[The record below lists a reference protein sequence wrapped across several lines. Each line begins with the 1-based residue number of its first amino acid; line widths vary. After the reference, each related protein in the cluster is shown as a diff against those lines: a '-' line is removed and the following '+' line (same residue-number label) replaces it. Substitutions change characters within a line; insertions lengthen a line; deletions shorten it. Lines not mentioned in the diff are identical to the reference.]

1 MKNIIESLNK
11 YLFYTIN
18 KLIFSNIIVC
28 LLIMLTTLPISYSTD
43 NSIYTTLSNQI
54 ALNDELSIIANNMSN
69 ANTTGFK
76 RDMQIISS
84 YTSKDKIDNLKMP
97 DDIASI
103 SDFTPGSL
111 KQTNNPFNVA
121 INGDGF
127 FMIETQNGV
136 SYSRNGN
143 FLINNEGILID
154 QQGNYVLSDGGDQ
167 IAIPLQNSN
176 VFINKNGNIYSSD
189 ELIGVIGVY
198 NFSDLKFLRKSG
210 NGYFNTALEPIPSEN
225 FQLLQ
230 GFLEESNSKPIIET
244 TKLIDLQK
252 KFSMSS
258 NLISDVYTMQR
269 NSFRLISK

>member
-1 MKNIIESLNK
+1 
-11 YLFYTIN
+11 
-18 KLIFSNIIVC
+18 
-28 LLIMLTTLPISYSTD
+28 MLTTLPMSYSTD

-54 ALNDELSIIANNMSN
+54 ALNDELSITANNMSN
-69 ANTTGFK
+69 ANTSGFK
-76 RDMQIISS
+76 RDIQIMSS

-103 SDFTPGSL
+103 PDFTAGSL
-111 KQTNNPFNVA
+111 KQTNNPFNIA

-127 FMIETQNGV
+127 FMIETQNGI

-176 VFINKNGNIYSSD
+176 VFINKNGNIYSSN

-210 NGYFNTALEPIPSEN
+210 NGYFNTTLEPIPSEN

>member
-1 MKNIIESLNK
+1 MKNIIRLLNTWFFCRLK
-11 YLFYTIN
+11 
-18 KLIFSNIIVC
+18 KLNFISGIVC
-28 LLIMLTTLPISYSTD
+28 LSIALITPCICYGTD

-54 ALNDELSIIANNMSN
+54 ALNDELSITANNMSN

-76 RDMQIISS
+76 RDMQIMSS
-84 YTSKDKIDNLKMP
+84 YTSKDTIDNLKMP

-103 SDFTPGSL
+103 SDFTAGSL
-111 KQTNNPFNVA
+111 KQTNNPLNVA

-127 FMIETQNGV
+127 FMIETQNGM

-143 FLINNEGILID
+143 FLINNDGTLID
-154 QQGNYVLSDGGDQ
+154 QQGNHVLSEGGDQ
-167 IAIPLQNSN
+167 IAIPLQNAD
-176 VFINKNGNIYSSD
+176 VFINKNGNIYSSN
-189 ELIGVIGVY
+189 ELIGAVGVFS
-198 NFSDLKFLRKSG
+198 FSDLKFLRKAG
-210 NGYFNTALEPIPSEN
+210 NGYFETTLEPIPSEN

-230 GFLEESNSKPIIET
+230 GFLEESNAKPIIET

-258 NLISDVYTMQR
+258 NLISDVYAMQR

>member
-1 MKNIIESLNK
+1 MKNIIELLNK

-18 KLIFSNIIVC
+18 KLSFSNIIVC

-43 NSIYTTLSNQI
+43 NSIYITLSNQI
-54 ALNDELSIIANNMSN
+54 ALNDELSITANNMSN

-103 SDFTPGSL
+103 PDFTAGSL
-111 KQTNNPFNVA
+111 KQTNNPFNIA

-176 VFINKNGNIYSSD
+176 VFINKNGNIYSSN

-252 KFSMSS
+252 KFLMSS
-258 NLISDVYTMQR
+258 NLISDVYTIQR

>member
-1 MKNIIESLNK
+1 MKNIIELLNK
-11 YLFYTIN
+11 CLFYRIN
-18 KLIFSNIIVC
+18 KLSFSNIIVC
-28 LLIMLTTLPISYSTD
+28 LLIMLTTLPMSYSTD

-54 ALNDELSIIANNMSN
+54 ALNDELSITANNMSN
-69 ANTTGFK
+69 ANTSGFK
-76 RDMQIISS
+76 RDIQIMSS

-103 SDFTPGSL
+103 PDFTAGSL
-111 KQTNNPFNVA
+111 KQTNNPFNIA

-127 FMIETQNGV
+127 FMIETQNGI

-167 IAIPLQNSN
+167 IVIPLQNSN
-176 VFINKNGNIYSSD
+176 VFINKNGNIYSSN

-230 GFLEESNSKPIIET
+230 GFLEESNSKPILET

>member
-1 MKNIIESLNK
+1 MKNIIKLLNK

-18 KLIFSNIIVC
+18 KLSFSNTIVC

-54 ALNDELSIIANNMSN
+54 ALNDELSITANNMSN

-76 RDMQIISS
+76 RDIQILSS
-84 YTSKDKIDNLKMP
+84 HTSKDKIDNLKMP

-111 KQTNNPFNVA
+111 KQTNNPFNIA

-127 FMIETQNGV
+127 FMIETQSGI

-167 IAIPLQNSN
+167 IAIPLQSSN
-176 VFINKNGNIYSSD
+176 VFINKNGNIYSSNQ
-189 ELIGVIGVY
+189 LIGVIGVY

>member
-1 MKNIIESLNK
+1 
-11 YLFYTIN
+11 
-18 KLIFSNIIVC
+18 
-28 LLIMLTTLPISYSTD
+28 MLTTLPMSYSTD

-54 ALNDELSIIANNMSN
+54 ALNDELSITANNMSN
-69 ANTTGFK
+69 ANTSGFK
-76 RDMQIISS
+76 RDIQIMSS

-103 SDFTPGSL
+103 PDFTAGSL
-111 KQTNNPFNVA
+111 KQTNNPFNIA

-127 FMIETQNGV
+127 FMIETQNGI

-167 IAIPLQNSN
+167 IVIPLQNSN
-176 VFINKNGNIYSSD
+176 VFINKNGNIYSSN

-230 GFLEESNSKPIIET
+230 GFLEESNSKPILET